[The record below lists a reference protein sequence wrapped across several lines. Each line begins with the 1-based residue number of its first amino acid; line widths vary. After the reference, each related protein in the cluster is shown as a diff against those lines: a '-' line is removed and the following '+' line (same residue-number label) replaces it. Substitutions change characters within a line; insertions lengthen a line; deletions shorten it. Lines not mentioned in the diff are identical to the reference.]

1 MSDAP
6 EPLDAE
12 QLAPMLAR
20 LDAGADFKAELEA
33 LLLAIPLE
41 RAELLMLL
49 LREGRGAWQLLCE
62 AGGGDALFVG
72 NAFSGTVQ
80 ALAACGFDVT
90 VVDRSPM
97 RLAFCAH
104 RTAQWTDREART
116 VVAGSAGATSAG
128 GDLECG
134 AFAEAKG
141 AFGDG
146 VFEDDAFDLVVRED
160 GAPSSGVD
168 AALSLDEC
176 RRVARG
182 EFVLVADNRLGY
194 KRSRGWRGRFEVP
207 SPLDWLRD
215 AWRAPRGEKTLVG
228 WRRALDAQ
236 DRDAAEAWSLYPTS
250 LDFTYVAAID
260 RDAPRLYIGP
270 KERKNAVKLAGA
282 RLGLFGTFSPSFALR
297 SRRRD
302 APPAPRRLER
312 VLDALAE
319 RVGEPRGRAEHL
331 VATRGNS
338 AVVLCRGADPTGE
351 AGEWCL
357 HVPLSRQ
364 QRVQIERHHDVLE
377 RLPTEHPGVPAPRAL
392 WRGEVEGLWVSVER
406 RLPGLGAPQLAGEA
420 RPVARFLREAAD
432 RAARLVV
439 APAAPFGEE
448 DFARLV
454 ASRFALVRRFVA
466 DARVE
471 RALDRMEAA
480 CRERLVGEAIPLVLH
495 HADLRS
501 KHLQVTEEGALLGV
515 LDWGSSTD
523 RDLPYFDLLH
533 LVVHERKQA
542 EDLTPAA
549 AWRLLLDG
557 GLRAAERAPLDDYA
571 DRLGLSEAVRR
582 GLEEAYPV
590 FVAAMAEANWD
601 YSRPRWLERLLR
613 VATS

>member
-1 MSDAP
+1 MTSAP
-6 EPLDAE
+6 APLTDDE
-12 QLAPMLAR
+12 LAPTLAA
-20 LDAGADFKAELEA
+20 LDDGADFKAALEA
-33 LLLAIPLE
+33 LLLRIPLE
-41 RAELLMLL
+41 KAELLMLL

-97 RLAFCAH
+97 RLKFCAH

-116 VVAGSAGATSAG
+116 VVADEATPP
-128 GDLECG
+128 
-134 AFAEAKG
+134 FA
-141 AFGDG
+141 
-146 VFEDDAFDLVVRED
+146 DDAFDLVVRED

-168 AALSLDEC
+168 AVLSLDEC

-182 EFVLVADNRLGY
+182 ELVLVADNRLGY

-207 SPLDWLRD
+207 SPVDWLRD
-215 AWRAPRGEKTLVG
+215 AWRAPRGERTLFG
-228 WRRALDAQ
+228 WRRALDAP

-260 RDAPRLYIGP
+260 RDEPRLYIGP

-297 SRRRD
+297 SPRRD

-338 AVVLCRGADPTGE
+338 AVVLCSGSDPSTESGD
-351 AGEWCL
+351 WCL

-364 QRVQIERHHDVLE
+364 QRAQIERHHDVLE
-377 RLPTEHPGVPAPRAL
+377 RLPTDHPGVPAPRAL

-420 RPVARFLREAAD
+420 RPVARFLREAGERMAD
-432 RAARLVV
+432 LVV
-439 APAAPFGEE
+439 APARPFTAE
-448 DFARLV
+448 DFERLV
-454 ASRFALVRRFVA
+454 ASRFDLVRGFA
-466 DARVE
+466 AEERVE
-471 RALDRMEAA
+471 RALDRMRDA
-480 CRERLVGEAIPLVLH
+480 CRERLVGEAVPLVLH

-501 KHLQVTEEGALLGV
+501 KHLQVTEDGALLGV

-542 EDLTPAA
+542 EGLTPAA
-549 AWRLLLDG
+549 AWRLLTGG
-557 GLRAAERAPLDDYA
+557 GLRAAERDPLDAYA
-571 DRLGLSEAVRR
+571 GRLGLSDAVRR

-590 FVAAMAEANWD
+590 FVAAMAESNWD
-601 YSRPRWLERLLR
+601 YSRPRWLERLFQ